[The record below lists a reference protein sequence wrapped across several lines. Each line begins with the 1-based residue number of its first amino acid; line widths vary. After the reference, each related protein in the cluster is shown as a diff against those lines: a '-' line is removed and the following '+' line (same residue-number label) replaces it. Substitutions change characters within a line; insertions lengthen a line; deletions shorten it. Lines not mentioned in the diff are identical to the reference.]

1 MTSIL
6 HAIIRFHLNVLNT
19 FLQSFGAIFLKIY
32 NLRNPHQNKVNH
44 FFELKKFPNF
54 LDILEEESRDWVGI
68 RSLTGA
74 NASGWKFQDSF
85 YGNFNSGR
93 QPAMDT
99 AWGRRVYD
107 QYEIEFEVDK
117 PKHSYLTEPPNS
129 GMVKFGYKT
138 EHVERQKL
146 RKTLG
151 NYGFLYL

>member
-6 HAIIRFHLNVLNT
+6 HAIIRFHLDVLNT
-19 FLQSFGAIFLKIY
+19 FLSSFATIFLEIY
-32 NLRNPHQNKVNH
+32 KYSLRSGKVNH
-44 FFELKKFPNF
+44 FFSELKMFPNF

-151 NYGFLYL
+151 NHGIFYL

>member
-1 MTSIL
+1 M
-6 HAIIRFHLNVLNT
+6 AICL
-19 FLQSFGAIFLKIY
+19 LKYCLFDETIY
-32 NLRNPHQNKVNH
+32 NYSVIFYEFTYACNF
-44 FFELKKFPNF
+44 FFELKKFPTI

-151 NYGFLYL
+151 KSQMSLFVQKIDNE

>member
-1 MTSIL
+1 MNIDN
-6 HAIIRFHLNVLNT
+6 F
-19 FLQSFGAIFLKIY
+19 
-32 NLRNPHQNKVNH
+32 

-151 NYGFLYL
+151 NHGFLYL

>member
-1 MTSIL
+1 M
-6 HAIIRFHLNVLNT
+6 
-19 FLQSFGAIFLKIY
+19 IY
-32 NLRNPHQNKVNH
+32 NLNNYLDHNKVNAL
-44 FFELKKFPNF
+44 FSELKMFPIF

-129 GMVKFGYKT
+129 GMVKFGYKL
-138 EHVERQKL
+138 K
-146 RKTLG
+146 
-151 NYGFLYL
+151 